1 LSSSISSESGLQ
13 KTDESLLA
21 RFKGDGVRYKAKLI
35 GFDDVPKARGDKM
48 SQESMMKLKEM
59 AVAARSQGQHKQKIW
74 VNISL
79 CGIKIID
86 EKTGVIEHEHPV
98 NKISFIARDVTD
110 NRAFGYI
117 CGGEGQHQ
125 FFAIKTAQQAEPLV
139 ADLKDLFQLI
149 YNMKKKEDE
158 NNQKVSKIIEIALVC
173 IEIKLAAAMT
183 WLLADKMN
191 LFEDTST
198 SHDVSSLTEDK
209 EILLVDLNSEIETK
223 QIFTKEDSFLNA
235 ITTSPPQRKPQ
246 SILFSESSLSTSLSF
261 FPTPS
266 SDPFSDDPF
275 EQSDLSAQL
284 SSDTLKSADQMEESP
299 NTWTPVGNSA
309 SNGDIDYF
317 GKQFDQISSRT
328 GKQEA
333 LTSQWPLES
342 KLNAARTLNGVP
354 EREQNGFLKAPSNL
368 SVEGSSKGVS
378 LQNGVKLDSENN
390 IQLVSHESITINPPP
405 QSIKPGRGRRSVK
418 VAPKDL
424 FSSDTFGQT
433 TEKFSFASVAQIGA
447 VPTSPV
453 NLFTTPSMAGLGGL
467 PVTPRWIAPSF
478 TQAAPVFPGS
488 MKSAQPTG
496 VTQPLAFGT
505 QAEPSWSQP
514 ASFGPAVPQLSSL
527 WTQSVQV
534 TSSSWEQPSSAAKPF
549 QSSVFPSS
557 TLPTQM
563 SSVLPSTSTTVS
575 LPQPPPRTAP
585 QKELSKKESDV
596 FIHLDPLGDKETKD
610 VMEIFKDLQLTKLP
624 AVPARRGEQQ
634 SLSGASGAF
643 SNYFCNKLGIP
654 QDSTDHSDMEARR
667 LSAKMTELP
676 MPVPR
681 SSVLPGHGQLEG
693 QAKIKPDSAFS
704 VSRKKKKNTKKH
716 PKPQN
721 KTLSFSLAGVLV
733 FEHWLS
739 SGFRGCGT
747 ELLACLRLMFN
758 LTEDTCCRKAN
769 KVWFHLAW
777 VCNQFPKPQAL
788 ARSSSVL
795 RASTRDCKNN
805 VAAEVF
811 HLPSCGVD

>member
-1 LSSSISSESGLQ
+1 MASEAETAAINSQPEEPASPKAQPLKKEKKKGLQ

-35 GFDDVPKARGDKM
+35 GFDDVPEARGDKM

-139 ADLKDLFQLI
+139 VDLKDLFQLI

-158 NNQKVSKIIEIALVC
+158 NNQKG
-173 IEIKLAAAMT
+173 
-183 WLLADKMN
+183 ADKMN

-198 SHDVSSLTEDK
+198 SPDMSSLTEDK

-223 QIFTKEDSFLNA
+223 QIFTQEDFFLNA
-235 ITTSPPQRKPQ
+235 ITTSSPQRKPQ
-246 SILFSESSLSTSLSF
+246 SIFFSESSSLSTSLSF

-275 EQSDLSAQL
+275 EQNDLSAQL
-284 SSDTLKSADQMEESP
+284 SPDTLRSADQMEESLS
-299 NTWTPVGNSA
+299 TSTP
-309 SNGDIDYF
+309 I
-317 GKQFDQISSRT
+317 
-328 GKQEA
+328 
-333 LTSQWPLES
+333 
-342 KLNAARTLNGVP
+342 
-354 EREQNGFLKAPSNL
+354 
-368 SVEGSSKGVS
+368 
-378 LQNGVKLDSENN
+378 
-390 IQLVSHESITINPPP
+390 
-405 QSIKPGRGRRSVK
+405 
-418 VAPKDL
+418 APKDL
-424 FSSDTFGQT
+424 FSSDTFEPT
-433 TEKFSFASVAQIGA
+433 TEKFSFPSVAQIGA

-453 NLFTTPSMAGLGGL
+453 NLFKTPSVAGLGGL
-467 PVTPRWIAPSF
+467 PVTSRWIAPSF

-514 ASFGPAVPQLSSL
+514 ASSGPAVPQLSSL

-534 TSSSWEQPSSAAKPF
+534 TSSSWEQPSSAANPF
-549 QSSVFPSS
+549 QSSMFPSS

-563 SSVLPSTSTTVS
+563 SSVLPSTSSTVS

-643 SNYFCNKLGIP
+643 SNYFCSKLGIS
-654 QDSTDHSDMEARR
+654 QDSTDHGDMEARR

-704 VSRKKKKNTKKH
+704 KS
-716 PKPQN
+716 
-721 KTLSFSLAGVLV
+721 
-733 FEHWLS
+733 S
-739 SGFRGCGT
+739 SGPFDDPFGHP
-747 ELLACLRLMFN
+747 F
-758 LTEDTCCRKAN
+758 
-769 KVWFHLAW
+769 V
-777 VCNQFPKPQAL
+777 
-788 ARSSSVL
+788 
-795 RASTRDCKNN
+795 
-805 VAAEVF
+805 
-811 HLPSCGVD
+811 